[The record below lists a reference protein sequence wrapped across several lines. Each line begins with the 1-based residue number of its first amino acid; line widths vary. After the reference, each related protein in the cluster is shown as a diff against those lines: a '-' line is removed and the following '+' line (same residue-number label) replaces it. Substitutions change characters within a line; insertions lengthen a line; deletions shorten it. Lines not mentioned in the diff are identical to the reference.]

1 VWLHVNVW
9 EPTSDID
16 GNAKTVKSDKSLF
29 TPDSCRLIV
38 NVDAVPFQLRRG
50 MDGVAL
56 PGVSILMHD
65 ENHRATV
72 GMCDRTSRDESVL
85 LHDVPVN
92 TALNVNV
99 SVRLIVDL
107 YDLTAIPCNTPI
119 GTSVN
124 ESTSCL

>member
-1 VWLHVNVW
+1 VWSHVNVW
-9 EPTSDID
+9 KPTSDID
-16 GNAKTVKSDKSLF
+16 GNAKTIKSDKSLF

-56 PGVSILMHD
+56 SGVSILMHD

-72 GMCDRTSRDESVL
+72 GMCDRTSRDESAP

-92 TALNVNV
+92 TFNVNV

-107 YDLTAIPCNTPI
+107 YDSTVVPCNTTI

-124 ESTSCL
+124 ESTSRL

>member
-1 VWLHVNVW
+1 
-9 EPTSDID
+9 
-16 GNAKTVKSDKSLF
+16 
-29 TPDSCRLIV
+29 
-38 NVDAVPFQLRRG
+38 

-72 GMCDRTSRDESVL
+72 GMCDCTSRDESAP

-92 TALNVNV
+92 TLNVNI

-107 YDLTAIPCNTPI
+107 YDSTVVPCNTPH
-119 GTSVN
+119 
-124 ESTSCL
+124 